1 MTSNRIVSII
11 IGVVSSVGVYSAIA
25 DISMAVFVAFLGG
38 VAAYLGNLVAKKL
51 FKKKRKNINENRN

>member
-25 DISMAVFVAFLGG
+25 DILMAVFVAFLGG